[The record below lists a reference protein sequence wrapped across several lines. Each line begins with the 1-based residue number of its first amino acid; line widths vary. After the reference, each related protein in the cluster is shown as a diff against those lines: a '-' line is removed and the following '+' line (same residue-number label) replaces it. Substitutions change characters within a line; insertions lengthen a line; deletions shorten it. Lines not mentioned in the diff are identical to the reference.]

1 MPLCQSATALSIGSL
16 SMRDPEVTSRIMSA
30 VSSRDTAP
38 EVALRSALWKEG
50 LRFRIK
56 STLFGKPD
64 IVFPGPRV
72 AVFVDG
78 DFWHGNAW
86 RIRGMAS
93 FDAQFEHINNGERWK
108 KKIHRNMERDLAV
121 NNKLSGDGWHV
132 YRVFESRL
140 KRDLDGVIREIS
152 DLISSRRKDRTPQIG
167 DRGRPKENPCQGR

>member
-1 MPLCQSATALSIGSL
+1 
-16 SMRDPEVTSRIMSA
+16 MRDPEVTSRIMSA
-30 VSSRDTAP
+30 VGNRDTAP

-56 STLFGKPD
+56 SPLFGKPD

-72 AVFVDG
+72 VVFVDG

-108 KKIHRNMERDLAV
+108 AKIRKNMERDLAV
-121 NNKLSGDGWHV
+121 TNKLSSDGWYV

-140 KRDLDGVIREIS
+140 KKDLAGVIREIS
-152 DLISSRRKDRTPQIG
+152 DLVRSRRKDRTAQI
-167 DRGRPKENPCQGR
+167 DDSSRQKENPCQGR

>member
-1 MPLCQSATALSIGSL
+1 
-16 SMRDPEVTSRIMSA
+16 MRDPEVTSRIMSA
-30 VSSRDTAP
+30 VGNRDTSP
-38 EVALRSALWKEG
+38 EIALRSALWKEG
-50 LRFRIK
+50 LRFRVK
-56 STLFGKPD
+56 SKLFGKPD

-108 KKIHRNMERDLAV
+108 AKICRNMERDRAV
-121 NNKLSGDGWHV
+121 NTRLSGDGWRV

-140 KRDLDGVIREIS
+140 KKDLVGVTGEIS
-152 DLISSRRKDRTPQIG
+152 DLVRSRRKDRTARI
-167 DRGRPKENPCQGR
+167 DDSGRPKENPCQGR

>member
-1 MPLCQSATALSIGSL
+1 
-16 SMRDPEVTSRIMSA
+16 MRDPEVTSRIMSA
-30 VSSRDTAP
+30 VGNRNTAP

-64 IVFPGPRV
+64 IVFSGPRV

-86 RIRGMAS
+86 RVRGMAS

-108 KKIHRNMERDLAV
+108 AKIRRNIERDLAV
-121 NNKLSGDGWHV
+121 NNRLSDDGWYV

-140 KRDLDGVIREIS
+140 KRDLDSVIREIS
-152 DLISSRRKDRTPQIG
+152 DLVRSRRKDSTAQI
-167 DRGRPKENPCQGR
+167 DDSGRPKGNPCQGR